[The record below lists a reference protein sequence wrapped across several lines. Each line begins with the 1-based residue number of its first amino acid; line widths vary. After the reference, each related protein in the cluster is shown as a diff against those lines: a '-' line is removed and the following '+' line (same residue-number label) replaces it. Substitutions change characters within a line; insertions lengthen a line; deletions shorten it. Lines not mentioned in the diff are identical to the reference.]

1 MRVASKDL
9 GLGEMV
15 FLIGDMLS
23 SWPTSSVPR
32 LRRTEARESHLMLRG
47 GAPVTG
53 ETKFGFR
60 GVVSRSIGPEDAKKS
75 TLVGRPCTDA
85 DNLLTSLL
93 WVSLLLL
100 FRRTGL

>member
-1 MRVASKDL
+1 MDFSL
-9 GLGEMV
+9 GLGEIV

-23 SWPTSSVPR
+23 SWLTSSVPR
-32 LRRTEARESHLMLRG
+32 LRLTEARESHLMLRG
-47 GAPVTG
+47 GAFMTG

-60 GVVSRSIGPEDAKKS
+60 GVVSRSIGADDARKS
-75 TLVGRPCTDA
+75 TLVGRPCTEA
-85 DNLLTSLL
+85 DNLFASLL